1 MTRRLLISIAVG
13 LLGVLASVGLTT
25 LAVNTGVLFGGLTAF
40 VSLVMATVACWVVAG
55 AIAAIGIRRRRSLG
69 WGALIVITI
78 TVSAA
83 VVVYR
88 SWSSIRGSQLKAWNI
103 INPVPNSL
111 HIHRGQD
118 DLFSYW
124 VHFSAPPEVI
134 SAIIRSKQLMP
145 PTSQEE
151 KRVEQ
156 RSMGGA
162 FNGQDPKW
170 WMPGGME
177 NPRLYLHMH
186 RGPGYWIQGLWVN
199 ETMTEAYA
207 FYRG

>member
-1 MTRRLLISIAVG
+1 MTRRFLISIAVG

-156 RSMGGA
+156 RSMGGGHSTGRIL
-162 FNGQDPKW
+162 NGGCLAGWRTHDYTCICTVALGIGSRACGSTRQ
-170 WMPGGME
+170 
-177 NPRLYLHMH
+177 
-186 RGPGYWIQGLWVN
+186 
-199 ETMTEAYA
+199 
-207 FYRG
+207 